1 MCRAAGKQSTYRH
14 PNAEEGTRWG
24 GAAVLLLLSP
34 HRLASQNARAAIRA
48 GDCNMCRGGWL
59 NAHLGGRNSV
69 MASVQTSLSH
79 LRSGAR
85 SQQFHQIAGSRK
97 HRHGVFQATAQP
109 DASAAASPAA
119 SPEWALIQQAIAG
132 NFDSQNF
139 LFAAYTSR
147 LYRTAFAVLHN
158 REDAEDAVQDGLC
171 NAHIHLRSFQGR
183 SSFGTWL
190 TRIVVNS
197 ALMIRRRQS
206 IRAALPLHEIVEHE
220 QGSSGSSIA
229 DIGPNPEEIC
239 RVTEFDRLLAAEV
252 GRLPATLQTAFQ
264 LREVDGLSIEES
276 SRKLGIGK
284 GAFKSRIMRAR
295 RKVTRALNKSLKRSL
310 NGTLDGTMNGSGRKA
325 LTRSPAWSPARSTGN
340 CAGRRYRS
348 GIHEEPRKDLEAACS
363 QG

>member
-1 MCRAAGKQSTYRH
+1 MMPPYCFSFLLIGLRAK
-14 PNAEEGTRWG
+14 
-24 GAAVLLLLSP
+24 
-34 HRLASQNARAAIRA
+34 NARAAIRA
-48 GDCNMCRGGWL
+48 SDCNTSRGGWL
-59 NAHLGGRNSV
+59 NAHLGGNLI

-109 DASAAASPAA
+109 DAASAAASPAV

-132 NFDSQNF
+132 NFSSQNA

-147 LYRTAFAVLHN
+147 LYRTAFAVLRN

-197 ALMIRRRQS
+197 ALMIRRRQN

-295 RKVTRALNKSLKRSL
+295 RKVTRALNKSLKRPLDGSL
-310 NGTLDGTMNGSGRKA
+310 NGTMNGSRKKA
-325 LTRSPAWSPARSTGN
+325 FTRSPACLPARPTGN
-340 CAGRRYRS
+340 CAGRRYRPA
-348 GIHEEPRKDLEAACS
+348 IHEEPRKNLEAACS